1 MYGTDEWK
9 GYFINNLINDIN
21 YSSYLE
27 LGVYVDGASWYQ
39 VSCDK
44 KVGVDNNPNV
54 NIEGVIPVST
64 DEYFDSVID
73 EDTKFDLIYIDA
85 YHEKNQVKKD
95 FFNSW
100 KHLNPGGI
108 ILMHDIN
115 PRDKDETSQLSHGDC
130 FEFWIE
136 LVKKYPNNLGVF
148 SGGILAGRPDT
159 LGLWFK
165 RDEEISESG
174 FEVIQS
180 TYEYFV
186 ENHSKYIQD
195 LKLEYNEIVER
206 LN

>member
-1 MYGTDEWK
+1 MYGTEEWK
-9 GYFINNLINDIN
+9 GYFINNLIKDLN

-27 LGVYVDGASWYQ
+27 LGVYVDGASWNQ
-39 VSCDK
+39 VTCDK

-64 DEYFDSVID
+64 DVYFDYIIS
-73 EDTKFDLIYIDA
+73 ENTKFDLIYIDA

-100 KHLNPGGI
+100 KHLNSGGI

-115 PRDKDETSQLSHGDC
+115 PRDADETGQHSHGDC

-148 SGGILAGRPDT
+148 SGGSLAGRPDT

-165 RDEEISESG
+165 GSEEIDETG
-174 FEVIQS
+174 FESFKS
-180 TYEYFV
+180 TYDHFL
-186 ENHSKYIQD
+186 ENHSKYIKD
-195 LKLEYNEIVER
+195 LKLKYDEIVER